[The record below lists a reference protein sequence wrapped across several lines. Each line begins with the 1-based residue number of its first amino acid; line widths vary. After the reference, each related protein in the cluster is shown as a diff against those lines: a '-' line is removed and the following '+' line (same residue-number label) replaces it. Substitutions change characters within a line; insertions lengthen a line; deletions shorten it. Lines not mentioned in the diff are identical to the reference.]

1 MAVAAT
7 LHKPCP
13 RRTRTLPRGSVR
25 MLSIWVLIVLFV
37 TIPLALATPGEVA
50 GEGGSTASPSPA
62 ARYGDLTQAERIQAI
77 RGFIER
83 GDLDTAQLLL
93 ANSRFD
99 EGDLGY
105 QAAFLQTIVL
115 ERRGELAE
123 AEQLS
128 RTILAERPEFDL
140 VRMHLA
146 RILARQG
153 NATGATYHLRL
164 LAESSSDRTSRER
177 FESFIDA
184 LDANRPFTVG
194 GFISFAPS
202 TNVNNGS
209 SGTQVM
215 LGGLPFTIDE
225 GGRAQSGIGVRAGL
239 NAGYSHAL
247 NEQFTLYTAG
257 SAVFSD
263 YSGKD
268 FDTLVGDL
276 RVGMRYRTAS
286 RMLSAEF
293 IADRRW
299 LSTTPSDYGMG
310 GRIFGSQALMP
321 KLIASGELLFID
333 RTYDDIPSAAAE
345 TVRASGR
352 LSYYSSAAFSVFAG
366 AGGEWEEVDGRPH
379 NAFDGAFVEIGTTR
393 QFAYGITASLQ
404 AKVGKRDYEADF
416 PGMTEP
422 RKDDYFE
429 LRSGF
434 VKRDWQF
441 HGFTPQLAISYYDQS
456 SNVVFYDYDKL
467 GFDITLTKEF

>member
-1 MAVAAT
+1 MAAT
-7 LHKPCP
+7 LHKPRL
-13 RRTRTLPRGSVR
+13 RRTVWLPRGSIR
-25 MLSIWVLIVLFV
+25 MLCIWVLIVLFV
-37 TIPLALATPGEVA
+37 TVPLALATPGEVA
-50 GEGGSTASPSPA
+50 GEGGSTASPA
-62 ARYGDLTQAERIQAI
+62 ARYGDLSQTERIQAI

-105 QAAFLQTIVL
+105 QAAFLQTVVL

-123 AEQLS
+123 AERLS
-128 RTILAERPEFDL
+128 RAILAERPDFDL
-140 VRMHLA
+140 VRVHLA

-153 NATGATYHLRL
+153 NSTGATYHLRL

-184 LDANRPFTVG
+184 LDASRPFTVG

-225 GGRAQSGIGVRAGL
+225 GGRAQSGMGVRAGL

-299 LSTTPSDYGMG
+299 FSTTPSDYGIG

-333 RTYDDIPSAAAE
+333 RTYDDI
-345 TVRASGR
+345 RR
-352 LSYYSSAAFSVFAG
+352 
-366 AGGEWEEVDGRPH
+366 
-379 NAFDGAFVEIGTTR
+379 R
-393 QFAYGITASLQ
+393 Q
-404 AKVGKRDYEADF
+404 
-416 PGMTEP
+416 P
-422 RKDDYFE
+422 R
-429 LRSGF
+429 RSG
-434 VKRDWQF
+434 QAE
-441 HGFTPQLAISYYDQS
+441 G
-456 SNVVFYDYDKL
+456 
-467 GFDITLTKEF
+467 